1 MTLFPRKGQ
10 QHGPAADIAA
20 TEDANR
26 LADEAPGAVD
36 AAAESEWYHEHGS
49 EVDRA
54 AYTLCLLRRAR
65 AGQLQSPVAGDE
77 AVRAALA
84 QAEPAAVVWLA
95 SRAISYMD
103 EMGFPDTV
111 ELWFES

>member
-10 QHGPAADIAA
+10 QHRPAADIAA

-26 LADEAPGAVD
+26 LADAAPGVVD

-84 QAEPAAVVWLA
+84 QADQAAVVWLA

>member
-10 QHGPAADIAA
+10 QHRPAADLAA
-20 TEDANR
+20 TEDAGR
-26 LADEAPGAVD
+26 LADAAPGAVD
-36 AAAESEWYHEHGS
+36 SAAESEWYHEYGS
-49 EVDRA
+49 DVDRA

-84 QAEPAAVVWLA
+84 QADPAAVIWLA

-111 ELWFES
+111 EPWLDS

>member
-10 QHGPAADIAA
+10 QHRPSADIGAA
-20 TEDANR
+20 EDANR
-26 LADEAPGAVD
+26 LADGLRAWSMRPRSPSGTTSTETRPTAPRTRSAC
-36 AAAESEWYHEHGS
+36 S
-49 EVDRA
+49 
-54 AYTLCLLRRAR
+54 AR

-84 QAEPAAVVWLA
+84 QADPAAVIWIA
-95 SRAISYMD
+95 SRGISYMD

-111 ELWFES
+111 EPRLES

>member
-10 QHGPAADIAA
+10 QHRPAADIGAS
-20 TEDANR
+20 EDANR
-26 LADEAPGAVD
+26 LADAAPGAVD
-36 AAAESEWYHEHGS
+36 AAAQSEWYHEHGS

-77 AVRAALA
+77 AVRAALS
-84 QAEPAAVVWLA
+84 QADPAAVIWVA